1 MELRT
6 EVLATGGTTA
16 GIVVPDDVVAALGG
30 GRRPKVVVSVNGFTY
45 RTSVAPVDG
54 RFLVPLSAE
63 RRAAAGVAAGDAVD
77 VTLELDTAPREVTV
91 PDDLAAALDAQPGSR
106 ARFDA
111 LSFSNQQRHVLAVE
125 GAKAPETRARRV
137 EKVVAALSEQPGA

>member
-16 GIVVPDDVVAALGG
+16 GIVVPDDAVTALGG
-30 GRRPKVVVSVNGFTY
+30 GQRPKVVVTVNGFTY
-45 RTSVAPVDG
+45 RTSVAAMDG

-91 PDDLAAALDAQPGSR
+91 PDDLAAALDAQPGAR

-111 LSFSNQQRHVLAVE
+111 LSFSNRQRHVLAVE
-125 GAKAPETRARRV
+125 GAKSAETRARRV
-137 EKVVAALSEQPGA
+137 EKVVAAMADEPGA

>member
-30 GRRPKVVVSVNGFTY
+30 GKRPKVVVSVNGFTY

-137 EKVVAALSEQPGA
+137 EKVVAALSQQPGA

>member
-137 EKVVAALSEQPGA
+137 EKVVAALSQQPGA

>member
-30 GRRPKVVVSVNGFTY
+30 GRRPKVVVTVNGFTY
-45 RTSVAPVDG
+45 RTSVAPMDG

-77 VTLELDTAPREVTV
+77 VTLELDTAPREVEV
-91 PDDLAAALDAQPGSR
+91 PDDLTAALDAQPGAR

-111 LSFSNQQRHVLAVE
+111 LSFSNRQRHVLAVE
-125 GAKAPETRARRV
+125 GAKAAETRARRV
-137 EKVVAALSEQPGA
+137 AKVVAELADEPGA

>member
-6 EVLATGGTTA
+6 EVLGTGGTTA
-16 GIVVPDDVVAALGG
+16 GIVVPDDAVTALGG
-30 GRRPKVVVSVNGFTY
+30 GRRPKVVATVNGFTY
-45 RTSVAPVDG
+45 RTSIAAMDG

-91 PDDLAAALDAQPGSR
+91 PEDLAAALDAQPGAR

-111 LSFSNQQRHVLAVE
+111 LSFSNRQRHVLAVE
-125 GAKAPETRARRV
+125 GAKASETRARRV
-137 EKVVAALSEQPGA
+137 EKVVAAMTDQPGD

>member
-6 EVLATGGTTA
+6 EVLATGGSTA
-16 GIVVPDDVVAALGG
+16 GIVVPDDVVGALGG
-30 GRRPKVVVSVNGFTY
+30 GKRPKVVVTVNGFAY
-45 RTSVAPVDG
+45 RTSIAPMDG

-111 LSFSNQQRHVLAVE
+111 LSVSNRQRHVLAVE

-137 EKVVAALSEQPGA
+137 EKVVAALSDEPGA

>member
-16 GIVVPDDVVAALGG
+16 GIVVPEDVVAALGG
-30 GRRPKVVVSVNGFTY
+30 GRRPKVVVTVNGFTY
-45 RTSVAPVDG
+45 RTSIAPMDG

-63 RRAAAGVAAGDAVD
+63 RRTAAGVAAGDAVD

-91 PDDLAAALDAQPGSR
+91 PDDLAAALDAHPGAR

-111 LSFSNQQRHVLAVE
+111 LSFSNRQRHVVAVE

-137 EKVVAALSEQPGA
+137 EKVVATMTDEAGA